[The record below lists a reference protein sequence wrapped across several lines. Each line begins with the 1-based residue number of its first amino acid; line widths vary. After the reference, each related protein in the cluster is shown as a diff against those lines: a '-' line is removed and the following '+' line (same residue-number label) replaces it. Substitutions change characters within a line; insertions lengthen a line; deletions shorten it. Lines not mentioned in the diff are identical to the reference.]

1 MIKCIGSCNNQT
13 GAEKVSLP
21 FSCEKEF
28 GIRSDF
34 EEMSTRHGPPTSLF
48 PSPLTCPSIDDM
60 AYMDED
66 NQVIRSSEN
75 EPDYEEIG
83 SFMFLA

>member
-1 MIKCIGSCNNQT
+1 
-13 GAEKVSLP
+13 
-21 FSCEKEF
+21 
-28 GIRSDF
+28 
-34 EEMSTRHGPPTSLF
+34 MSIRHGPTTSLF
-48 PSPLTCPSIDDM
+48 PSPFTCPSIDDM

-66 NQVIRSSEN
+66 NQVIRSSES